1 MYLAEIL
8 MYQLYGQFA
17 EPGECVCAL
26 WARTKTMYIFGSPVP
41 TRSLQVS
48 FDLIFESDNTHPT
61 CSRVRAVAQMKCI
74 RWINTFS
81 FMNSTHTHTHTHKTH
96 THTNTK
102 RCSTT
107 NSTFR
112 DHTQLLR
119 CYQSGQAT
127 AGQSAT
133 STNTKTRH
141 THTNTHAQK
150 LRRYCSLFFFWLS
163 V

>member
-1 MYLAEIL
+1 MNRESVSAR
-8 MYQLYGQFA
+8 YGRVQKPCTYSVHLFLRVHYKCHLIWYSKVTTRTRHVHA
-17 EPGECVCAL
+17 CVQWLRWNVYVGSTPFHL
-26 WARTKTMYIFGSPVP
+26 WTV
-41 TRSLQVS
+41 
-48 FDLIFESDNTHPT
+48 
-61 CSRVRAVAQMKCI
+61 
-74 RWINTFS
+74 
-81 FMNSTHTHTHTHKTH
+81 HTHTHTHKTH

-127 AGQSAT
+127 AGQCAT